1 MMYELFVYSIILGLL
16 FGGSIK
22 QLWNIELQGFPLVL
36 SSAISLGLANWMRRS
51 SSLPTIINFSMIERI
66 SGIIYF
72 LAFLFLII
80 FALKNREERL
90 LLFVGLGIA
99 CNMLV
104 IFTNGAQM
112 PVDPSLAQSMGLM
125 DKITY
130 LDANGFYTLA
140 DAQTNFYYLA
150 DIIKNPFLSSYI
162 VSIGDFFI
170 SGGLFLFVLQKMK
183 IKQLKIKEK

>member
-1 MMYELFVYSIILGLL
+1 MMFELLLYSIILGLL
-16 FGGSIK
+16 FGGSLK
-22 QLWNIELQGFPLVL
+22 RLWNTELQGFLLILV
-36 SSAISLGLANWMRRS
+36 SAISLGLANWMRRS
-51 SSLPTIINFSMIERI
+51 SFLPTVINFSMIERI

-80 FALKNREERL
+80 FALKNREERT

-112 PVDPSLAQSMGLM
+112 PVDPGLAQAMGLM
-125 DKITY
+125 DKITN
-130 LDANGFYTLA
+130 LEAHGFYTLA
-140 DAQTNFYYLA
+140 DAQTRFYYLA
-150 DIIKNPFLSSYI
+150 DIIKNPFLTPYI

-170 SGGLFLFVLQKMK
+170 SGGLFLFVLQKME
-183 IKQLKIKEK
+183 IKLSKLKEK